1 MSVLSFIQ
9 HHYFKRYA
17 NLVYENRVHAI
28 KCQEKILQQLI
39 HSAKNT
45 TFGKEHQF
53 NKINNYNDFKSLVPV
68 RDYDELKPYI
78 EKIFS
83 RQSSVLWPGLPAF
96 IAKTSGT
103 TGDLKYLPV
112 TNDFLKCTQAA
123 AKYMLCNISQHISY
137 KKVLGKKFFYLTD
150 QIELENK
157 NGFLCGAI
165 SSLKSARMPKWISH
179 FSLPPKKV
187 KSIHNSSERIDFIVD
202 IIEGYDI
209 RTAVALP
216 VYLSYFLKR
225 FEKRKSK
232 KFKDAF
238 PNFSV
243 AFLSGMNC
251 EPYEKFLH
259 EHLGDNVLL
268 MENYTA
274 TEGNFAYQV
283 LPAVK
288 GMELICNQGIFYE
301 FIPLAEANKPNTERL
316 QLNEVE
322 INKKYCIV
330 VSTNSGLWAYKMND
344 IIEFVSVNPYRVVV
358 TGRMKNIFSP
368 FGEHL
373 FPIQAE
379 QAMGETC
386 RQLDISITDFIIVPD
401 FLNTRYKCFIE
412 FENNDVYKDLFSLV
426 LEKNFAKYN
435 SNYNDLVKT
444 GAIVQP
450 EIIPVENHFFY
461 KLFSVSSIP
470 AAQQKTMHLTTDKR
484 VLDAIQN
491 LI

>member
-9 HHYFKRYA
+9 HHYFKRYT
-17 NLVYENRVHAI
+17 NLVYENRFYAI

-39 HSAKNT
+39 QLAKNT
-45 TFGKEHQF
+45 AFGKEHQF
-53 NKINNYNDFKSLVPV
+53 NKIKAYDDFKNFVPV
-68 RDYDELKPYI
+68 RDYNELKPYI
-78 EKIFS
+78 EKILL
-83 RQSSVLWPGLPAF
+83 RESSVLWPGLPAF

-123 AKYMLCNISQHISY
+123 AKYMLCNLSQHISH
-137 KKVLGKKFFYLTD
+137 KKLLGKKFFYLND

-165 SSLKSARMPKWISH
+165 SSIKSAQMPKWISH
-179 FSLPPKKV
+179 FSLPSKKV
-187 KSIHNSSERIDFIVD
+187 NCIHDSSKRIDFIID

-225 FEKRKSK
+225 FEERKSK
-232 KFKDAF
+232 RFKDAF

-243 AFLSGMNC
+243 VFLSGMNC
-251 EPYEKFLH
+251 EPYEKLLH
-259 EHLGDNVLL
+259 EHLDNNAFLI
-268 MENYTA
+268 ENYTA

-283 LPAVK
+283 LPAIK

-301 FIPLAEANKPNTERL
+301 FIPLAEVNKPNAVRL
-316 QLNEVE
+316 QLNEVV
-322 INKKYCIV
+322 INKKYCMV

-358 TGRMKNIFSP
+358 IGRTKDIFSP

-401 FLNTRYKCFIE
+401 FRNIRYKCFIE
-412 FENNDVYKDLFSLV
+412 FENNNINEDLFSLA
-426 LEKNFAKYN
+426 LEKNLAKYN

-444 GAIVQP
+444 GVIVQP
-450 EIIPVENHFFY
+450 EITPVKKHFFY
-461 KLFSVSSIP
+461 KLFSISSIP
-470 AAQQKTMHLTTDKR
+470 RVQQKIMHLTADTKI
-484 VLDAIQN
+484 LDAIQN